1 MFAKRFSNI
10 LTRALHCRED
20 ISPGIRRF
28 IVTTMFAERLYNAY
42 IKSFYGGKLK
52 RLNQDLEVGLD
63 QWKSFALLLNYFILA
78 LPYFFVL
85 FFTTQN
91 NIYNNEKVRDERKN
105 LDTFPPIRRKSFLF
119 SLKGNKIWRHVWV
132 GRSHETLSPLRL
144 AKVYLLLSENV
155 FLLHKR
161 NPNHL
166 LLSLRDIENFF
177 SSRGQ
182 LSSLILESDQSLS
195 SIRFV

>member
-1 MFAKRFSNI
+1 MKKF
-10 LTRALHCRED
+10 
-20 ISPGIRRF
+20 RF
-28 IVTTMFAERLYNAY
+28 ILKLLY
-42 IKSFYGGKLK
+42 SCLTLFL
-52 RLNQDLEVGLD
+52 R
-63 QWKSFALLLNYFILA
+63 S
-78 LPYFFVL
+78 

-119 SLKGNKIWRHVWV
+119 SLKGNKIWWHVWV

-155 FLLHKR
+155 FLLYKR

-177 SSRGQ
+177 PSRGQ